1 LPQLTAN
8 HFLLMRLMA
17 FPTEAVSVV
26 PAHVS
31 IDHAL
36 AGRGDR
42 YEHHFLAACRTT
54 RENRWDAVR
63 RYAYCRHVR
72 TSLVPVCWGC
82 PITTGGCK
90 KSFGSG
96 RGFFKLKLGHCEIQ
110 SRPQGV
116 KTGQHPKAGDVWP
129 EDQRKLWLDTAASIF
144 KMIYKATLLKRKR
157 PPPEAALLSDDA
169 AAFFTHDCVVSVN
182 LASKSRPAASEI
194 FQSMGFNLTLR
205 HFHQATTFC
214 PLISAML
221 CAIHKNPAPRANI
234 SKSQYLETITP
245 QGSSPRTY
253 TIWVLINSQTT

>member
-1 LPQLTAN
+1 MRRNLFSSCTALRALRVLSWLPQLTAN

-17 FPTEAVSVV
+17 FPSEAVSVV

-116 KTGQHPKAGDVWP
+116 KTGQRQPVLAEIGHSN
-129 EDQRKLWLDTAASIF
+129 DQN
-144 KMIYKATLLKRKR
+144 R
-157 PPPEAALLSDDA
+157 PLS
-169 AAFFTHDCVVSVN
+169 N
-182 LASKSRPAASEI
+182 RPV
-194 FQSMGFNLTLR
+194 G
-205 HFHQATTFC
+205 
-214 PLISAML
+214 
-221 CAIHKNPAPRANI
+221 
-234 SKSQYLETITP
+234 
-245 QGSSPRTY
+245 
-253 TIWVLINSQTT
+253 

>member
-1 LPQLTAN
+1 MPQLTAN
-8 HFLLMRLMA
+8 HFLLMRLLA
-17 FPTEAVSVV
+17 FPSETVSVV

-31 IDHAL
+31 VDHAM

-96 RGFFKLKLGHCEIQ
+96 REFFKLKSGHCEIQ

-116 KTGQHPKAGDVWP
+116 ETGQ
-129 EDQRKLWLDTAASIF
+129 R
-144 KMIYKATLLKRKR
+144 R
-157 PPPEAALLSDDA
+157 PWQAALACCA
-169 AAFFTHDCVVSVN
+169 AAPIDRQLDSHQIRTH
-182 LASKSRPAASEI
+182 LRAS
-194 FQSMGFNLTLR
+194 
-205 HFHQATTFC
+205 
-214 PLISAML
+214 
-221 CAIHKNPAPRANI
+221 
-234 SKSQYLETITP
+234 
-245 QGSSPRTY
+245 
-253 TIWVLINSQTT
+253 

>member
-1 LPQLTAN
+1 MPQLTAN

-144 KMIYKATLLKRKR
+144 KMIYKDQI
-157 PPPEAALLSDDA
+157 PPKP
-169 AAFFTHDCVVSVN
+169 
-182 LASKSRPAASEI
+182 P
-194 FQSMGFNLTLR
+194 
-205 HFHQATTFC
+205 
-214 PLISAML
+214 
-221 CAIHKNPAPRANI
+221 
-234 SKSQYLETITP
+234 Y
-245 QGSSPRTY
+245 
-253 TIWVLINSQTT
+253 